1 MSVYVYFEGAP
12 TKAVFLVHTFN
23 FFDVGRQNDSS
34 CSSCASMKVASKKID
49 FVHFVFTVMDT
60 KRLQMRKP

>member
-1 MSVYVYFEGAP
+1 MSVYIYFKGAP

-23 FFDVGRQNDSS
+23 FCDAGRQNDSS
-34 CSSCASMKVASKKID
+34 CSFCASMNVASKKID